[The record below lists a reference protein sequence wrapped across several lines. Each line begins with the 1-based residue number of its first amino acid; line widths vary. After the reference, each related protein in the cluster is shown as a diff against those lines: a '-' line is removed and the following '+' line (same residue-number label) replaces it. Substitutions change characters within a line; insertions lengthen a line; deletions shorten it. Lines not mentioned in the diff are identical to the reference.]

1 MTRSPSLSATAALV
15 ESAPVGVRLYGSK
28 RKGGNAPLVIHF
40 HGGAFISGNL
50 DSGEPMSTLLA
61 GAGAVVVSVDY
72 PLAPAHPFPQA
83 VEAGYSVLEWVYK
96 NRVKLAGPAPR
107 IFLAGEEAGGNI
119 AAAVALVARDR
130 AHPPVAG
137 QILVTPM
144 LDPCVATASQR
155 EAMGADTECLWSQG
169 WQKYLQNPMDY
180 EHPYAV
186 PGQVQRMAGL
196 PPTLVMAGADDPMR
210 DEAQRYAERLNAG
223 GIAAH
228 FLLLDGRTG
237 WPESLTEDVP
247 PNNECAC
254 SASVTQHLSL
264 FMNAP
269 AQDAAT
275 GQGCAPC

>member
-1 MTRSPSLSATAALV
+1 MTRSPSSAAAASTLV
-15 ESAPVGVRLYGSK
+15 AGAPVGVRLYGVK
-28 RKGGNAPLVIHF
+28 RKGGDAPLVIHF

-61 GAGAVVVSVDY
+61 EAGAVVVSVDY

-83 VEAGYSVLEWVYK
+83 VEAGYSVLEWAFK

-130 AHPPVAG
+130 AHPPLAG

-155 EAMGADTECLWSQG
+155 EAMGPQTECIWSQG
-169 WQKYLQNPMDY
+169 WQKYLQKPMDA

-186 PGQVQRMAGL
+186 PGQVQRLAGL
-196 PPTLVMAGADDPMR
+196 PATLVMAGSDDPMR
-210 DEAQRYAERLNAG
+210 DEAQRYAQRLQAG
-223 GIAAH
+223 GIVAR
-228 FLLLDGRTG
+228 FLMLEGRTG
-237 WPESLTEDVP
+237 WPASLTEVP
-247 PNNECAC
+247 VADNPCAC
-254 SASVTQHLSL
+254 SDSVRAHLAQFLDPVVRPAS
-264 FMNAP
+264 P
-269 AQDAAT
+269 
-275 GQGCAPC
+275 PC